1 MVLRNRMRLIAA
13 GFFLSLAVTGCANND
28 GKVLTELSFNHIQPY
43 PLYVASYEVF
53 TTPNTDSLKI
63 PDGFVAN
70 PVKIANDYF
79 TNRFNSTGSRG
90 KLSVLIDSA
99 NIEHKIEQSSNKIG
113 AYMGVDRYDTYDI
126 SMIIK
131 MVVFDVSEFEK
142 KESSIRVN
150 RSISISEHET
160 LAEKERLQ
168 MDAMDKLMDDVDLG
182 VKNVLAQDFS
192 MLR

>member
-1 MVLRNRMRLIAA
+1 MTFKSNSRVLIFGVA
-13 GFFLSLAVTGCANND
+13 LSSLCVGCSNNQ

-43 PLYVASYEVF
+43 PLYVASYEIF
-53 TTPNTDSLKI
+53 TTPNTDNLKL

-70 PVKIANDYF
+70 PVLIAKDYF

-90 KLSVLIDSA
+90 KLSVVIDSA
-99 NIEHKIEQSSNKIG
+99 SVEHKIEQSSNKIG
-113 AYMGVDRYDTYDI
+113 AYIGVDRYDTYDI

-131 MVVFDVSEFEK
+131 MAVFDVSDFEK

-182 VKNVLAQDFS
+182 VRNVLAQDFS